1 MKRFILLL
9 VVFSSWTL
17 HGFTQSQSRRFKDE
31 RRTNLWDVTLSMKG
45 YNGAPDI
52 YDTVVEALTKDI
64 QQISNPRTEVVVIPF
79 QDGPYCEVWRANA
92 TPDGKQNL
100 ARKIKE
106 YSNKDTTNT
115 NIALPLQYVMD
126 HIFTEDRI
134 DVLKLMTDGKT
145 QTPDQLDRVLNG
157 WCDVAQAKDVYGFY
171 IILTSAAWDERV
183 VKKLNDIC
191 RFEAIEGTRIDEIVS
206 IFPAESVS
214 LNLRDDFDKP
224 LTIKLTP
231 NDGSSI
237 PNNFKLHV
245 RCEENPYVAIDEWET
260 VANNQI
266 TIQPRFLKPQ
276 AELLETVRQTPSEVF
291 HLQLESDTELFPLT
305 RLLSNVVYL
314 ELINKPEK
322 TLKFDVK

>member
-1 MKRFILLL
+1 M
-9 VVFSSWTL
+9 
-17 HGFTQSQSRRFKDE
+17 
-31 RRTNLWDVTLSMKG
+31 
-45 YNGAPDI
+45 
-52 YDTVVEALTKDI
+52 
-64 QQISNPRTEVVVIPF
+64 
-79 QDGPYCEVWRANA
+79 
-92 TPDGKQNL
+92 
-100 ARKIKE
+100 
-106 YSNKDTTNT
+106 
-115 NIALPLQYVMD
+115 
-126 HIFTEDRI
+126 
-134 DVLKLMTDGKT
+134 
-145 QTPDQLDRVLNG
+145 LNG

-214 LNLRDDFDKP
+214 LNLRDDFNKP

-245 RCEENPYVAIDEWET
+245 RCEENPYVAIDEWAT
-260 VANNQI
+260 VTNNQI

-276 AELLETVRQTPSEVF
+276 TELLETVRQTPSEVF

-305 RLLSNVVYL
+305 RLLSDVVYL

>member
-9 VVFSSWTL
+9 VALSCWTL
-17 HGFTQSQSRRFKDE
+17 EGVSQSQSHHFKDE
-31 RRTNLWDVTLSMKG
+31 RRTYLWDVTLSMKG

-52 YDTVVEALTKDI
+52 YNTVVDALIKDI
-64 QQISNPRTEVVVIPF
+64 QQISNPRTEIVIIPF
-79 QDGPYCEVWRANA
+79 QDGPYCEIWRANA
-92 TPDGKQNL
+92 TPEGKQNVI
-100 ARKIKE
+100 RKIKGYNNE
-106 YSNKDTTNT
+106 EVTNT

-145 QTPDQLDRVLNG
+145 QTPDQLDRVLNR

-171 IILTSAAWDERV
+171 IILTNAAWDERI

-206 IFPAESVS
+206 IFPTESVS
-214 LNLRDDFDKP
+214 LNLRDDFNKP

-237 PNNFKLHV
+237 PENFKLHV
-245 RCEENPYVAIDEWET
+245 YCEENPHVAIDEWAT
-260 VANNQI
+260 VVNNQI
-266 TIQPRFLKPQ
+266 TIQPQFLKSQ
-276 AELLETVRQTPSEVF
+276 AELLETVRQSPTEVF
-291 HLQLESDTELFPLT
+291 QLRLESDTELFPLT
-305 RLLSNVVYL
+305 RLLSDVVYL
-314 ELINKPEK
+314 EFINKPEK
-322 TLKFDVK
+322 TLRFDVK